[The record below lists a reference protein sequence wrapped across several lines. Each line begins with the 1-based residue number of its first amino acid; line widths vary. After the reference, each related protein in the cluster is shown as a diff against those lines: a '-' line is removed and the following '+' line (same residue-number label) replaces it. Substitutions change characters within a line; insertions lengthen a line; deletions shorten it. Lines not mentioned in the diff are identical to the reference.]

1 MAFPAV
7 RRAGAVRVRAASP
20 DDAAAI
26 AAIYAPYVT
35 ASVISF
41 ETEAPD
47 EVEIARRIAEGG
59 DLYPWFVACDPE
71 TGEVTGY
78 AYACA
83 FRARPAYRFSV
94 ETTVYVADG
103 AQRRGIGTLLYA
115 TLLPVLEGQGYAQ
128 AIAAITLPNEAS
140 VRLHERL
147 GFHQVG
153 TYERVGFKFREW
165 RSVGLWQRGLCPLS
179 TRPEEPKPF
188 SAVWAGLPQPPQ

>member
-1 MAFPAV
+1 MK
-7 RRAGAVRVRAASP
+7 VRVASP

-47 EVEIARRIAEGG
+47 ADEVARRMAEGG

-71 TGEVTGY
+71 TDAVLGY

-83 FRARPAYRFSV
+83 FRSRPAYRFSV

-103 AQRRGIGTLLYA
+103 TQRRGIGTLLYG
-115 TLLPVLEGQGYAQ
+115 TLLPVLESQGYAQ

-165 RSVGLWQRGLCPLS
+165 RSVGLWQRGLCRLS

-188 SAVWAGLPQPPQ
+188 SGALAGLPPRP

>member
-1 MAFPAV
+1 MI
-7 RRAGAVRVRAASP
+7 VRAATA

-35 ASVISF
+35 GTAVSF

-47 EVEIARRIAEGG
+47 AGAMARRMAEGAG
-59 DLYPWFVACDPE
+59 RYPWLAACGGD
-71 TGEVTGY
+71 GALLGY

-103 AQRRGIGTLLYA
+103 AQGRGAGRALYGA
-115 TLLPVLEGQGYAQ
+115 LLPVLEAQGYAQ
-128 AIAAITLPNEAS
+128 AIAAITLPNAAS
-140 VRLHERL
+140 VRLHEHF
-147 GFHQVG
+147 GFRQVG
-153 TYERVGFKFREW
+153 VYEEVGFKQSGW
-165 RSVGLWQRGLCPLS
+165 HSVGLWQRELCPLS

-188 SAVWAGLPQPPQ
+188 SAVWDMSSPRRGVSAPAGPQQP